1 MSIKS
6 PVTGPT
12 DTTSATIAPETPE
25 SLAASPRSAS
35 RSTRPRTLDSHDLL
49 GEQALVLI
57 RHLGEIY
64 RLQTTRQ
71 GKLILT
77 K

>member
-1 MSIKS
+1 MTHLQQT
-6 PVTGPT
+6 PPHRTAHATP
-12 DTTSATIAPETPE
+12 SAKA
-25 SLAASPRSAS
+25 
-35 RSTRPRTLDSHDLL
+35 PRTLDSAEIL
-49 GEQALVLI
+49 GDAPLVLI
-57 RHLGEIY
+57 VHQGETY

>member
-1 MSIKS
+1 MNRLPLSGAHALQADTRTAPS
-6 PVTGPT
+6 AAPARCNAMPVLDSQAVLQG
-12 DTTSATIAPETPE
+12 
-25 SLAASPRSAS
+25 RSAVAIE
-35 RSTRPRTLDSHDLL
+35 HN
-49 GEQALVLI
+49 GA
-57 RHLGEIY
+57 IY

>member
-1 MSIKS
+1 MDETVVPSEAFTT
-6 PVTGPT
+6 PV
-12 DTTSATIAPETPE
+12 S
-25 SLAASPRSAS
+25 SAS
-35 RSTRPRTLDSHDLL
+35 GGLRIIDSRDLL
-49 GEQALVLI
+49 AGQSSLLI
-57 RHLGEIY
+57 RHLGEVY

>member
-1 MSIKS
+1 M
-6 PVTGPT
+6 T
-12 DTTSATIAPETPE
+12 A
-25 SLAASPRSAS
+25 
-35 RSTRPRTLDSHDLL
+35 STRPETFSTAQAADAQAASAGHASLPPGPHTLDSRDLF
-49 GEQALVLI
+49 GKQGVVLI

-64 RLQTTRQ
+64 RLQSTRQ

>member
-1 MSIKS
+1 MNRPPCSS
-6 PVTGPT
+6 ETPVT
-12 DTTSATIAPETPE
+12 
-25 SLAASPRSAS
+25 
-35 RSTRPRTLDSHDLL
+35 RSTGRPADTPSRGERPPVLDS
-49 GEQALVLI
+49 QTVLQGRSSVAI
-57 RHLGEIY
+57 EHNGAVY

>member
-1 MSIKS
+1 MSKQVDGLPNTAQEQT
-6 PVTGPT
+6 PVTGTAVRAAESSPT
-12 DTTSATIAPETPE
+12 PG
-25 SLAASPRSAS
+25 S
-35 RSTRPRTLDSHDLL
+35 RAVESHDLL
-49 GEQALVLI
+49 AGQSSVLI

>member
-1 MSIKS
+1 MNRTPC
-6 PVTGPT
+6 PVEPASVVPAPGAPA
-12 DTTSATIAPETPE
+12 SAP
-25 SLAASPRSAS
+25 SAQAL
-35 RSTRPRTLDSHDLL
+35 PAVLDS
-49 GEQALVLI
+49 QTVLQGRSSVAI
-57 RHLGEIY
+57 EHNGAVY

>member
-1 MSIKS
+1 MK
-6 PVTGPT
+6 PPQTGLPPMRPQT
-12 DTTSATIAPETPE
+12 GHKGQTPQ
-25 SLAASPRSAS
+25 
-35 RSTRPRTLDSHDLL
+35 TPRTLTSTELL
-49 GEQALVLI
+49 TGAPLVLI
-57 RHLGEIY
+57 EHQGETY

>member
-1 MSIKS
+1 MNMTQQRPESGS
-6 PVTGPT
+6 APTANGNGSTGSGLPT
-12 DTTSATIAPETPE
+12 AAAAVLDSQAVLRGHQAVTIAHNG
-25 SLAASPRSAS
+25 
-35 RSTRPRTLDSHDLL
+35 SH
-49 GEQALVLI
+49 
-57 RHLGEIY
+57 Y